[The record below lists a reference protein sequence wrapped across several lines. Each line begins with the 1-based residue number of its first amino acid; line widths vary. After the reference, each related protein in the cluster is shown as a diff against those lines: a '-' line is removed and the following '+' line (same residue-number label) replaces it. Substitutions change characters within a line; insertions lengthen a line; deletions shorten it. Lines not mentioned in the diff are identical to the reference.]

1 MNQRPANTSSAST
14 QWISVAL
21 FTALGL
27 AALYWFVS
35 FAEPPERTHQ
45 APFRQDYSEAPLLT
59 ALQTTGYAARV
70 QTIGTFGSRLSGSPG
85 FYKTEEYIQQEFRAA
100 GLTVQTQEFPVVV
113 PVTEVCRILDAHGQ
127 PLPDVQLYPFTPA
140 GMTPISCLVSGHLV
154 TTEGAELK
162 FLAGHDPRQSIA
174 VTYLDTAAGWRN
186 FAAVGVPAVIIRED
200 EVAKSLRTDPDAA
213 GPWESLVTNEKTTYP
228 RFLARGPIEKYAG
241 TPITIECRVKWQTKP
256 VRNVMGVLRGAHPQT
271 EALVLTSFYDSNSLV
286 PDQAPGGEQSISLAV
301 LLDYA
306 QALAHYR
313 GQLQRDVVF
322 VATAGHAQALGGACQ
337 LLQALETFSSQRADY
352 RSLEERLG
360 DERRHLDY
368 TERAGQILADLKS
381 WPPADADFRQWFTTT
396 FRTVA
401 GEINL
406 QHKEATLTAR
416 MAYLRA
422 GSPVFNAGFDV
433 QQATDADRKNPANS
447 HPLLR
452 AYLDAKTLDNR
463 SANLLTLPIAELA
476 RRPEFTAWNYPSV
489 ARQHFQR
496 LAAQH
501 RQRIQE
507 LTDLLAVRDCFKPYA
522 RTLTVNLELYSG
534 GSRQL
539 KDLALLVGVPTAGP
553 GVEPQVTDL
562 ANIVLE
568 MTPQNNRTAT
578 FKTINWGA
586 RDASGSLEQPNRL
599 AGPGTRLESEVWFR
613 CGRLAFTL
621 SNYDFYPPK
630 ACTPEDTAP
639 NLTLNSLSDQVP
651 TLGRTLLSLAFGR
664 LPFKT
669 IPSDR
674 QSSVFSLVGSVTGNA
689 GAAAVG
695 ASHPMG
701 VNTFA
706 QIHVPTFRGLN
717 DHQTRGVRL
726 FPILPVDSEGRYGRP
741 ISFDFYVYGQLS
753 GDAARFDDDGN
764 LTYLKDAGAA
774 SQSLFRNE
782 NVPCSEVV
790 ATSSQAP
797 KPVNIALFRCAPISL
812 YNRINPQTMR
822 AFVRVDYLSQ
832 SGLTPPPR
840 FQLGELT
847 SYLDPDQTIYL
858 GLLDG
863 SAENPE
869 IQSYRSFM
877 LNANSAPPITDGES
891 DLVGAGYLVGDTPN
905 LIFPQLDAAASMLRT
920 SEKRLKLQQRFG
932 MADEQMLA
940 FQASA
945 RDWLGIAQQKLAQ
958 FDLVAAVN
966 AASTSLAYSINN
978 HPVTRNRITQAVVG
992 ILWYLGLLV
1001 PFVVFCE
1008 KLIFGFTDIRKQLVA
1023 IALIFLVLFTVL
1035 RIFHPAFQMVRS
1047 SLMIL
1052 LGFVILLLTLLVT
1065 LMVGG
1070 KFRQNIADLRKKEG
1084 RVDGAD
1090 INRGG
1095 VVGTAF
1101 MLGLNNMRR
1110 RKVRTGLTCL
1120 TLILITFVMI
1130 CFTSVSSDLVNV
1142 EYPTAHATWNGIL
1155 LRDPNFKAI
1164 EPAQVQNIRQIYG
1177 EQYPV
1182 ATVDWLTP
1190 SLLAPT
1196 GAQLQNAEL
1205 IVDREFLVNGSPTA
1219 KRTTVNSAVRL
1230 DWNEPQFSGLDKFL
1244 LTKRGWFPRPPQTRA
1259 ESLAALQAGRKT
1271 RNSAILPDT
1280 VAKDLGIT
1288 SDDVNTTNL
1297 VVNVRGEEYVVLGI
1311 IDSAEVTKY
1320 VGLDGQSILPYD
1332 VNSVQT
1338 LGSQGIPETIGRF
1351 NGSQVIL
1358 VNKMPTL
1365 KAEELSL
1372 TVACSILFP
1381 TEPYRITP
1389 DAPEQAAVDYKDQ
1402 RRLVLDYLERTGQPA
1417 YYAVDG
1423 VAYYGSRRRETTVAG
1438 LLQLLVPILI
1448 AALTVFNTM
1457 RGSVYER
1464 KDEIFV
1470 YNAVGVAPN
1479 HVFFMFMAEACV
1491 YSVVGAMLGYILSQ
1505 ATGRVLSACHLT
1517 GGLNMDYSSI
1527 ETVYASLAICAAVL
1541 LSTILPARDAA
1552 RLASPS
1558 GVVSWT
1564 VPEAKLDVMEF
1575 NLPFT
1580 FTAHDRVAVIS
1591 YFRRWLEANG
1601 AGSSGPFYCAPPV
1614 TQLKIGTELVPA
1626 LTSTIWLKPYDLG
1639 VSQHLEI
1646 ALPTDPETG
1655 EFIARITLVRQS
1667 GHVASWQR
1675 TVKPFLTALRKQFLN
1690 WRATTEEDR
1699 TAMYAEAKQLL
1710 QEAAQNV

>member
-1 MNQRPANTSSAST
+1 M
-14 QWISVAL
+14 
-21 FTALGL
+21 
-27 AALYWFVS
+27 
-35 FAEPPERTHQ
+35 
-45 APFRQDYSEAPLLT
+45 
-59 ALQTTGYAARV
+59 
-70 QTIGTFGSRLSGSPG
+70 
-85 FYKTEEYIQQEFRAA
+85 
-100 GLTVQTQEFPVVV
+100 
-113 PVTEVCRILDAHGQ
+113 
-127 PLPDVQLYPFTPA
+127 
-140 GMTPISCLVSGHLV
+140 
-154 TTEGAELK
+154 
-162 FLAGHDPRQSIA
+162 
-174 VTYLDTAAGWRN
+174 
-186 FAAVGVPAVIIRED
+186 
-200 EVAKSLRTDPDAA
+200 
-213 GPWESLVTNEKTTYP
+213 
-228 RFLARGPIEKYAG
+228 
-241 TPITIECRVKWQTKP
+241 
-256 VRNVMGVLRGAHPQT
+256 
-271 EALVLTSFYDSNSLV
+271 
-286 PDQAPGGEQSISLAV
+286 
-301 LLDYA
+301 
-306 QALAHYR
+306 
-313 GQLQRDVVF
+313 
-322 VATAGHAQALGGACQ
+322 
-337 LLQALETFSSQRADY
+337 
-352 RSLEERLG
+352 
-360 DERRHLDY
+360 
-368 TERAGQILADLKS
+368 
-381 WPPADADFRQWFTTT
+381 
-396 FRTVA
+396 
-401 GEINL
+401 
-406 QHKEATLTAR
+406 
-416 MAYLRA
+416 
-422 GSPVFNAGFDV
+422 
-433 QQATDADRKNPANS
+433 
-447 HPLLR
+447 
-452 AYLDAKTLDNR
+452 
-463 SANLLTLPIAELA
+463 
-476 RRPEFTAWNYPSV
+476 
-489 ARQHFQR
+489 
-496 LAAQH
+496 
-501 RQRIQE
+501 
-507 LTDLLAVRDCFKPYA
+507 
-522 RTLTVNLELYSG
+522 
-534 GSRQL
+534 
-539 KDLALLVGVPTAGP
+539 
-553 GVEPQVTDL
+553 
-562 ANIVLE
+562 
-568 MTPQNNRTAT
+568 
-578 FKTINWGA
+578 
-586 RDASGSLEQPNRL
+586 
-599 AGPGTRLESEVWFR
+599 
-613 CGRLAFTL
+613 
-621 SNYDFYPPK
+621 
-630 ACTPEDTAP
+630 
-639 NLTLNSLSDQVP
+639 
-651 TLGRTLLSLAFGR
+651 
-664 LPFKT
+664 
-669 IPSDR
+669 
-674 QSSVFSLVGSVTGNA
+674 
-689 GAAAVG
+689 
-695 ASHPMG
+695 
-701 VNTFA
+701 
-706 QIHVPTFRGLN
+706 
-717 DHQTRGVRL
+717 
-726 FPILPVDSEGRYGRP
+726 
-741 ISFDFYVYGQLS
+741 
-753 GDAARFDDDGN
+753 
-764 LTYLKDAGAA
+764 
-774 SQSLFRNE
+774 
-782 NVPCSEVV
+782 
-790 ATSSQAP
+790 
-797 KPVNIALFRCAPISL
+797 
-812 YNRINPQTMR
+812 
-822 AFVRVDYLSQ
+822 
-832 SGLTPPPR
+832 
-840 FQLGELT
+840 
-847 SYLDPDQTIYL
+847 
-858 GLLDG
+858 
-863 SAENPE
+863 
-869 IQSYRSFM
+869 
-877 LNANSAPPITDGES
+877 
-891 DLVGAGYLVGDTPN
+891 
-905 LIFPQLDAAASMLRT
+905 
-920 SEKRLKLQQRFG
+920 
-932 MADEQMLA
+932 
-940 FQASA
+940 
-945 RDWLGIAQQKLAQ
+945 
-958 FDLVAAVN
+958 
-966 AASTSLAYSINN
+966 
-978 HPVTRNRITQAVVG
+978 
-992 ILWYLGLLV
+992 
-1001 PFVVFCE
+1001 
-1008 KLIFGFTDIRKQLVA
+1008 
-1023 IALIFLVLFTVL
+1023 
-1035 RIFHPAFQMVRS
+1035 
-1047 SLMIL
+1047 
-1052 LGFVILLLTLLVT
+1052 
-1065 LMVGG
+1065 
-1070 KFRQNIADLRKKEG
+1070 
-1084 RVDGAD
+1084 
-1090 INRGG
+1090 
-1095 VVGTAF
+1095 
-1101 MLGLNNMRR
+1101 
-1110 RKVRTGLTCL
+1110 
-1120 TLILITFVMI
+1120 
-1130 CFTSVSSDLVNV
+1130 
-1142 EYPTAHATWNGIL
+1142 
-1155 LRDPNFKAI
+1155 
-1164 EPAQVQNIRQIYG
+1164 
-1177 EQYPV
+1177 
-1182 ATVDWLTP
+1182 
-1190 SLLAPT
+1190 LAPT